1 MSFWTGDDPA
11 LPRPADAERAKA
23 GLDEWQAAAVAAGD
37 AALARCAE
45 DWAADPARGALLEA
59 VFGNSP
65 FLSTCLVRDVGFA
78 CALLRDGPGAAYD
91 ATLAEVE
98 AIDNTAGLGP
108 LKAGLR
114 QAKRRV
120 ALTVALADITGAWPL
135 EAVTRRLSRFTDAA
149 LRAAAAGVLREAA
162 RTGAIEL
169 ADTARPEHDSGLIIL
184 GLGKLGA
191 NELNYSSDIDL
202 IVLFDADKVRTGA
215 RRDLQQTFVR
225 LARNLVQT
233 MEQRTQDGYVFRT
246 DLRLRPDPGATP
258 LAMSVEAAEIY
269 YESFGQNW
277 ERAAMIKARPVAGDL
292 AAGAAFLAGLHPFV
306 WRRHLD
312 FAAIEDIHSIKQ
324 QIHAAKGGGT
334 VAVAGHNIKLGR
346 GGIREVEFFVQTQQ
360 LIWGGRDPRMRT
372 AGTVD
377 TLRSLAASGRVAGPV
392 ADRMIAAYRYLRRVE
407 HRLQMID
414 DQQTQTLPR
423 DAVGLAGLAAF
434 LGYDTAPAFE
444 AELRGHLLAVERHYA
459 ELFEE
464 TAPLGSGGSLVFTG
478 ADHHPDTLETL
489 AAMGFPEPET
499 ASELAS
505 GWHRGRYRA
514 MRSTRARELLTELM
528 PALLGALAKTARPD
542 QALVNFDKFLRGLPA
557 GVQLFSMFHAN
568 PSMLDLVAE
577 IMGGAPRLAA
587 WLSRNP
593 LLLDGVLGADFF
605 DSVRNLDAMVAS
617 LADRLALARDMQD
630 VLELSRRWADDAKFR
645 VGVQMLRHLVTTDR
659 AELAFSDIA
668 DAVIRTLLRRVQGG
682 FADKHGHCPGDGLA
696 VVALGKLGGR
706 ELTATSDLDL
716 IFIYDAAAGA
726 ADVADVADADDAKS
740 DGRQP
745 LPTALYY
752 QRLGQR
758 LISALTSLTGEGRL
772 YEVDMRLRPSGNAGP
787 LAVSLDG
794 FARYQAETAW
804 TWEHMALTRARVVVG
819 RRALARRIEAA
830 IRTAVCAPRDDD
842 ALLRE
847 VAAMRTRIDDQH
859 RTDNPWRVKYFRGGL
874 IDCEFIAQCLQLR
887 HAHAHPEVLSRN
899 TIAAFENLTA
909 AGCLDPAMANELI
922 DATRLWRCL
931 QALMRLSLESDTPPE
946 AFPEAL
952 RRVLAEAGGAA
963 DFDATQA
970 LVEAMAAR
978 THGHF
983 EQLIERP
990 AAALPPPSEPS

>member
-1 MSFWTGDDPA
+1 M
-11 LPRPADAERAKA
+11 
-23 GLDEWQAAAVAAGD
+23 
-37 AALARCAE
+37 
-45 DWAADPARGALLEA
+45 
-59 VFGNSP
+59 
-65 FLSTCLVRDVGFA
+65 VRL
-78 CALLRDGPGAAYD
+78 LLRSGG
-91 ATLAEVE
+91 LAPPY
-98 AIDNTAGLGP
+98 LLP
-108 LKAGLR
+108 
-114 QAKRRV
+114 
-120 ALTVALADITGAWPL
+120 
-135 EAVTRRLSRFTDAA
+135 
-149 LRAAAAGVLREAA
+149 
-162 RTGAIEL
+162 
-169 ADTARPEHDSGLIIL
+169 
-184 GLGKLGA
+184 
-191 NELNYSSDIDL
+191 
-202 IVLFDADKVRTGA
+202 
-215 RRDLQQTFVR
+215 VR
-225 LARNLVQT
+225 LA
-233 MEQRTQDGYVFRT
+233 
-246 DLRLRPDPGATP
+246 
-258 LAMSVEAAEIY
+258 
-269 YESFGQNW
+269 
-277 ERAAMIKARPVAGDL
+277 
-292 AAGAAFLAGLHPFV
+292 H
-306 WRRHLD
+306 
-312 FAAIEDIHSIKQ
+312 

-377 TLRSLAASGRVAGPV
+377 TLRSLAASGRVARPV
-392 ADRMIAAYRYLRRVE
+392 ADRMITAYRYLRRVE

-423 DAVGLAGLAAF
+423 DAAGLAALAAF
-434 LGYDTAPAFE
+434 LGSDTAPAFA
-444 AELRGHLLAVERHYA
+444 AELRDHLLAVERHYD

-478 ADHHPDTLETL
+478 ADRHPDTLETL

-499 ASELAS
+499 AADLAS

-557 GVQLFSMFHAN
+557 GVQLFSLFHAN

-605 DSVRNLDAMVAS
+605 DSVRNLDAMIAS

-630 VLELSRRWADDAKFR
+630 VLELSRRWANDAKFR
-645 VGVQMLRHLVTTDR
+645 VGVQMLRHLVTTDQ

-668 DAVIRTLLRRVQGG
+668 DAVIRTLLRRVHGE
-682 FADKHGHCPGDGLA
+682 FAEKHGYCPGDGLA

-716 IFIYDAAAGA
+716 IFIYDTAAGA
-726 ADVADVADADDAKS
+726 TDTKS

-794 FARYQAETAW
+794 FARYHTESAW
-804 TWEHMALTRARVVVG
+804 TWEHIALTRARIIVG
-819 RRALARRIEAA
+819 PRALARRVEAA
-830 IRTAVCAPRDDD
+830 IRTALCAPRDDD
-842 ALLRE
+842 GLLRE
-847 VAAMRTRIDDQH
+847 VAAMRARIDDQH

-874 IDCEFIAQCLQLR
+874 VDCEFIAQFLQLR

-899 TIAAFENLTA
+899 TIAAFENLSA
-909 AGCLDPAMANELI
+909 AGCLDPAIASALV
-922 DATRLWRCL
+922 DATRLWRRL

-946 AFPEAL
+946 EFPEAL
-952 RRVLAEAGGAA
+952 CRPLAEVGGAA
-963 DFDATQA
+963 DFDAMRA

-978 THGHF
+978 THRYF
-983 EQLIERP
+983 ERFVELP
-990 AAALPPPSEPS
+990 AAALPPQAERS